1 MEEDRLDDEQ
11 TRRKARKELRSE
23 KELGL
28 GVVDLQ
34 VQRSLLGEVE
44 EGEREGIRFPGLA
57 RVEERHG
64 CSVLTVDV
72 VAAGVNAVSRA

>member
-44 EGEREGIRFPGLA
+44 EGEREGIR
-57 RVEERHG
+57 
-64 CSVLTVDV
+64 
-72 VAAGVNAVSRA
+72 GVNDSPSR